1 MYSEDLEVLIDRYV
15 MGRMSTEECREFE
28 ERMKEDKNLMDEV
41 ELTRMIKESLERRS
55 ENEEKIAGW
64 KAARRKR
71 MISRVVGFCAAAC
84 VMLGVFISYPYSYWG
99 LQSGSFESYRTATS
113 SLDNIESLWQ
123 SGSYEESLTYI
134 DSLIDELNAEELDS
148 EYDILARDYDVYVL
162 SWARIQT
169 LLKMRDYET
178 AYAEVEDFMM
188 LEGEFKN
195 YAEVLYK
202 RLRFRVK

>member
-1 MYSEDLEVLIDRYV
+1 MYSEDMEVLIDRYV
-15 MGRMSTEECREFE
+15 MGRMSVDECSAFE

-64 KAARRKR
+64 KAARRR
-71 MISRVVGFCAAAC
+71 RLIGRVVGFCAAAC
-84 VMLGVFISYPYSYWG
+84 VMFGVFIGYPYSYWG
-99 LQSGSFESYRTATS
+99 LQSGSFESYRTARS
-113 SLDNIESLWQ
+113 SLDKIESLWQ
-123 SGSYEESLTYI
+123 SGSYEESLSYI
-134 DSLIDELNAEELDS
+134 DALIDELNAEEFDS

-178 AYAEVEDFMM
+178 AYAEVEGFMM
-188 LEGEFKN
+188 LEGEFKKD
-195 YAEVLYK
+195 AEVLYK
-202 RLRFRVK
+202 RLKFRMK